1 MSIRM
6 EEFLKRYKNG
16 NLNLIDIRD
25 KYKYEYSHIEGAIN
39 IPSNYLITN
48 PENYLD
54 KAKRY
59 YLYCY
64 NGHISNDV
72 SNELN
77 YLGYN
82 TVSILGGYNY
92 YLLIK

>member
-1 MSIRM
+1 M
-6 EEFLKRYKNG
+6 EELISKMKKEH
-16 NLNLIDIRD
+16 LNIIDVRD
-25 KYKYEYSHIEGAIN
+25 KYRYNTSHIEGAIN

-48 PENYLD
+48 PEQYLD
-54 KAKRY
+54 KDKIY
-59 YLYCY
+59 YIYCY
-64 NGHISNDV
+64 NGHISKDI

-82 TVSILGGYNY
+82 TKNILGGYNY

>member
-1 MSIRM
+1 M
-6 EEFLKRYKNG
+6 EELVSKLGHENI
-16 NLNLIDIRD
+16 NLIDIRD
-25 KYKYEYSHIEGAIN
+25 KYKYNISHIEGAIN

-48 PENYLD
+48 PGDYLD
-54 KAKRY
+54 KDKTY

-64 NGHISNDV
+64 NGHISSDV
-72 SNELN
+72 SLELN

-82 TVSILGGYNY
+82 TKNVLGGYNY